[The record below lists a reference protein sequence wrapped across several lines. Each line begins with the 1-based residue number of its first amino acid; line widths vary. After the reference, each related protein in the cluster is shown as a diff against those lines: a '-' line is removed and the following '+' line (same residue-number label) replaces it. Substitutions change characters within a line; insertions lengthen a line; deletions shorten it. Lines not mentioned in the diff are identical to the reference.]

1 MAHQAPEW
9 MLVQV
14 KQGDTWTDYTP
25 RPATG
30 FENPT
35 VHRFKASAL
44 FAEAER
50 LHGEARVV
58 RPEWTWLWNEAVW
71 RYSATDD
78 VLWATDP
85 ACYDATPEPGAAS
98 EFRAWQRHP
107 TDWGRR

>member
-1 MAHQAPEW
+1 MAHEAPEW

-14 KQGDTWTDYTP
+14 KQDGAWVDYTS

-44 FAEAER
+44 FNEAER

-71 RYSATDD
+71 RYLPTDD
-78 VLWATDP
+78 VLWATD
-85 ACYDATPEPGAAS
+85 AERFDATPEPGAAA
-98 EFRAWQRHP
+98 EFRAWQRNP
-107 TDWGRR
+107 ADWNRR